1 MDRPLTASPW
11 GQGGRWGQMGAC
23 PLAPPCSTCPHWG
36 ARWEPRRWQRAWG
49 SGRTACDRGVHK
61 TPSRTWTLG
70 LTSLLGRALPNP
82 RTREPGR
89 AHPALSS
96 GGPVTL
102 PRPLSPLSPA
112 PGCLLPGPWD
122 TPGHDHHPRAPRCP
136 RGQPPAPRRPD
147 GATAGLHGS
156 RRGGGRAPFPASEHP
171 WEAPPGLG
179 AGTRQSHHR
188 QRESG
193 TPGEPG
199 RNTAPRRGLQHRSHP
214 PSAINKPV

>member
-23 PLAPPCSTCPHWG
+23 PLAPPRSTCPHWG

-122 TPGHDHHPRAPRCP
+122 TPGHDHHPRAPSPEVPP
-136 RGQPPAPRRPD
+136 RPTP
-147 GATAGLHGS
+147 S
-156 RRGGGRAPFPASEHP
+156 AS
-171 WEAPPGLG
+171 
-179 AGTRQSHHR
+179 
-188 QRESG
+188 
-193 TPGEPG
+193 
-199 RNTAPRRGLQHRSHP
+199 APRRGHSWP
-214 PSAINKPV
+214 PRLPERWRQGPLPCQRAPLGGPARLGCWDAAVSSQAARVRNPGGARAEHSPAARAATQIPPTFRYK